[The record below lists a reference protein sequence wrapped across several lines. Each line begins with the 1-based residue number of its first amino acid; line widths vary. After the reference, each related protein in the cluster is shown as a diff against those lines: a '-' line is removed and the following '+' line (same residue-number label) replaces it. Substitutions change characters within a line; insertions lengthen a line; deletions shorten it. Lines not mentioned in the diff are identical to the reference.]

1 MEIILKGESK
11 EIAALFVAIQERQS
25 ALKVV
30 EEVTDGLRQKFSSS
44 HTPEQFE
51 QRHWMRFEQ
60 SKNKGR

>member
-1 MEIILKGESK
+1 MEIVIKGESK

-44 HTPEQFE
+44 RTPE
-51 QRHWMRFEQ
+51 
-60 SKNKGR
+60 